1 MGFLNVL
8 ADVFK
13 SLGVRI
19 RPFLP
24 LIMRIVLEQCTPAL
38 SAADET
44 SEDEEQDKEED
55 NENDHDGD
63 ETAAVAASAASK
75 PASSAE
81 RQLRTLVLRRLL
93 SAFQFAPTFD
103 WTPFLPQIFDLLV
116 TPRLAR
122 LTTEHLQSPSA
133 LVLLLMSWSA
143 SPATSALF
151 LSKWSPEVLPSLLG
165 LLRAPLASMPLVNLI
180 VDTVD
185 QLITMTSSV
194 IFNNKRLII
203 ALIGLDLQDNF
214 RFDWLSFELAKESM
228 EDKPFGVRLIESHLP
243 LLLDGLG
250 SLLQRLDAPFLR
262 AGGSG
267 SKDTSR
273 SGGSDWNL
281 IRRILDML
289 ARLSQ
294 YMRSPELASR
304 LVSLLLPALV
314 ALAKGSSIWLG
325 YYS

>member
-1 MGFLNVL
+1 
-8 ADVFK
+8 
-13 SLGVRI
+13 
-19 RPFLP
+19 
-24 LIMRIVLEQCTPAL
+24 
-38 SAADET
+38 
-44 SEDEEQDKEED
+44 
-55 NENDHDGD
+55 
-63 ETAAVAASAASK
+63 
-75 PASSAE
+75 
-81 RQLRTLVLRRLL
+81 
-93 SAFQFAPTFD
+93 
-103 WTPFLPQIFDLLV
+103 
-116 TPRLAR
+116 
-122 LTTEHLQSPSA
+122 
-133 LVLLLMSWSA
+133 
-143 SPATSALF
+143 
-151 LSKWSPEVLPSLLG
+151 LLG

-194 IFNNKRLII
+194 IFNNKTIT
-203 ALIGLDLQDNF
+203 LIGLDLQDNF
-214 RFDWLSFELAKESM
+214 RFDWLSFELAEESM
-228 EDKPFGVRLIESHLP
+228 ENKPFGVRLIESHLP